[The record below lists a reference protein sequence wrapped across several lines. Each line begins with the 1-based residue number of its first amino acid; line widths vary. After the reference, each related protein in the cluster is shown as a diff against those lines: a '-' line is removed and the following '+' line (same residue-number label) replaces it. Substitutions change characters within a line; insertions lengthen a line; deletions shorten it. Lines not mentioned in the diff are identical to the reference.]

1 MVEFF
6 KRGGF
11 APLFFVFHYQNVAGL
26 CIVFF
31 LRLCVFGA
39 DREEWRLC
47 VNWEPNRK
55 MGK

>member
-1 MVEFF
+1 MVEL
-6 KRGGF
+6 KKEGKF
-11 APLFFVFHYQNVAGL
+11 APLF
-26 CIVFF
+26 CIPLSKRGRFMYSF

>member
-1 MVEFF
+1 MVEL
-6 KRGGF
+6 KKEGNL
-11 APLFFVFHYQNVAGL
+11 PLFFVFHYQSAVGL

-39 DREEWRLC
+39 DREEWRLR